1 MMPPMKRPKRA
12 SLIDAGKDGGLAG
25 SMIPR
30 TAPRVVDQRWG
41 KRFSGLVDDAVLTV
55 RGCER
60 LVRVVNVSGEGAMT
74 TITAVDLR
82 IGEKVSLR
90 LAGDIHVE
98 GAVRWIR
105 DGRMGINFSTPL
117 VIED

>member
-1 MMPPMKRPKRA
+1 MPFMKRQKRA
-12 SLIDAGKDGGLAG
+12 SLIEAAKDGGLAG

-30 TAPRVVDQRWG
+30 TAPRVVDQRWE
-41 KRFSGLVDDAVLTV
+41 KRFSGVVDDAVLTV
-55 RGCER
+55 RGRER
-60 LVRVVNVSGEGAMT
+60 LVRVVNISGEGAMT
-74 TITAVDLR
+74 TLAAVDLR

-90 LAGDIHVE
+90 LVGEIHVE